1 MLARNF
7 VKLLEPVSIV
17 RVPSWSGLTII
28 DQYRSPTIYQ
38 LGSTSIRQPKSSFST
53 STVSWK
59 KKTPKERDPIPE
71 PHNIHRLP
79 LEETLP
85 ADDGEP
91 RPNSV
96 ADLTRQLTIVDS
108 NIDVESDHKLQL
120 KWSTPQPHLEAPKH
134 PGEYVLGEW
143 PPKGRVY
150 WKLPFKVTLQA
161 GRIYKWCSC
170 GASKS
175 QPFCDGSH
183 HSVMTGPNFEFP
195 TKPKF
200 RPVKFRV
207 PEDGEYW
214 LCQCKQTNDRP
225 FCDGTHRTMEEI
237 TKLERPM
244 PTDGKRVTVKIKG

>member
-1 MLARNF
+1 MLLTTSLKGK
-7 VKLLEPVSIV
+7 KLL
-17 RVPSWSGLTII
+17 LTI
-28 DQYRSPTIYQ
+28 
-38 LGSTSIRQPKSSFST
+38 LLRQ
-53 STVSWK
+53 
-59 KKTPKERDPIPE
+59 
-71 PHNIHRLP
+71 
-79 LEETLP
+79 TLP
-85 ADDGEP
+85 HSKP
-91 RPNSV
+91 PSCP
-96 ADLTRQLTIVDS
+96 LMF
-108 NIDVESDHKLQL
+108 LQ
-120 KWSTPQPHLEAPKH
+120 
-134 PGEYVLGEW
+134 
-143 PPKGRVY
+143 
-150 WKLPFKVTLQA
+150 VTLQA